1 MREIQLRLAAKA
13 WFKQASRRAASIFS
27 EVFIGFVAEN
37 ALTTCH
43 PVELIASRNAMTL
56 AGFLVTI

>member
-37 ALTTCH
+37 
-43 PVELIASRNAMTL
+43 
-56 AGFLVTI
+56 FLVTI